1 MNQNVAMSRRKA
13 AAQLEGKTYG
23 SQKEVKAPWIYYDT
37 YVLAAAAGKVTLF
50 NNSASRSEDLS
61 NYQYQQIPQGQ
72 AFDIMAMQLQYVASA
87 LKTDAMLNNLVLWM
101 NQAVI
106 EISVANKTPSFQSN
120 LALALG
126 GAMFLR
132 TAPAVTVNSGFM
144 SNYNA
149 NGIIPFQKKIYLD
162 QGTKFTVD
170 IKQTIANDA
179 GLTGDKLRVGL
190 IGKLVQLS

>member
-1 MNQNVAMSRRKA
+1 MNQSVAVSRRKA
-13 AAQLEGKTYG
+13 ASQLEGKTYG
-23 SQKEVKAPWIYYDT
+23 SQKEVKSPWTYYDT
-37 YVLAAAAGKVTLF
+37 YILAAAAGKVTLF
-50 NNSASRSEDLS
+50 NNSVSRAEDLS

-72 AFDIMAMQLQYVASA
+72 AFDIMAMQLQYIGSA
-87 LKTDAMLNNLVLWM
+87 LKTDVMLNNLVLWM

-106 EISVANKTPSFQSN
+106 EVVVANKTPTFQSN

>member
-1 MNQNVAMSRRKA
+1 MNQSVVQSRRRA
-13 AAQLEGKTYG
+13 ASQLEGKTYG
-23 SQKEVKAPWIYYDT
+23 SQKEVKAPWVYYDT

-50 NNSASRSEDLS
+50 NNSASRAEDLS

-72 AFDIMAMQLQYVASA
+72 SFDISAMQIQYIGSA
-87 LKTDAMLNNLVLWM
+87 LKTDVMLNNLILWM

-106 EISVANKTPSFQSN
+106 EVVVANKTPTYQNN
-120 LALALG
+120 LGCAIG
-126 GAMFLR
+126 GALLIR
-132 TAPAVTVNSGFM
+132 TAPAVTVNSNFG

-149 NGIIPFQKKIYLD
+149 NGIVVFGKKIMLD

-170 IKQTIANDA
+170 LKQTIANDA
-179 GLTGDKLRVGL
+179 GLTGDKLKISL

>member
-1 MNQNVAMSRRKA
+1 M
-13 AAQLEGKTYG
+13 
-23 SQKEVKAPWIYYDT
+23 
-37 YVLAAAAGKVTLF
+37 LAAAAGKVTLF
-50 NNSASRSEDLS
+50 NNSASRAEDLS

-72 AFDIMAMQLQYVASA
+72 AFDIMAMQLQYIAGA

-101 NQAVI
+101 NQAVV
-106 EISVANKTPSFQSN
+106 EISVANKTPSFQCN
-120 LALALG
+120 LALAFG